1 MGPSDVHEIYNL
13 LLLLVYK
20 RLLDHLQLLPPIH
33 VGYFSQVR
41 IPLPPHVSN
50 ADAPVVPTSVW
61 KSQENHGIFL
71 LVIPIV

>member
-13 LLLLVYK
+13 LLLLVHK
-20 RLLDHLQLLPPIH
+20 RLLVRLQLLPPIH

-41 IPLPPHVSN
+41 IPLPHVSN